1 MLCLDRDLFGSV
13 IESGKKELLDRG
25 KALKKLKIL
34 RKILKVGAPNP
45 DKRAPDHEKVE
56 RS

>member
-25 KALKKLKIL
+25 KELKKLKIL

-45 DKRAPDHEKVE
+45 DKKAPDHEKVE